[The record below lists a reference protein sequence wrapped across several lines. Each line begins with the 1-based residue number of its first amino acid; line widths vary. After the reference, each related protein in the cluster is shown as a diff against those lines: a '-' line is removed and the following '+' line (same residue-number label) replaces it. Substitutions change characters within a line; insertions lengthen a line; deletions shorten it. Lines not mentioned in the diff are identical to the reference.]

1 MPIRILALIIFFQI
15 QIACQQQQDVTQ
27 HHATKA
33 SFKTIDTGQV
43 ISGETNPSA
52 ENVIFQSVDGGKT
65 WLDAGAGLP
74 KDIES
79 GMLFT
84 SGGELFF
91 NTAYGLFQKN
101 GYASNPVW
109 QKEVFPDKRIE
120 EIFPGRAS
128 LYGYTAG
135 VGFFTELQGSGIW
148 IHVGNTLEGR
158 SVRTLVEAPDGSVL
172 VGSDTGIYRS
182 TDGCKSWKQVFKGDM
197 VTSIH
202 LADKFLFAGGLQGL
216 LRSANDGEHWD
227 LIETNNGRAYHIGI
241 IESGVTA
248 IFEGVS
254 PYKDAI
260 QNRIKN
266 DLLVSADGGKR
277 GLHLMPVCHQISL
290 SLELYSQAITSF
302 AALNPVF
309 TVRVTRAA
317 HGNSYMLPKAKSDLM
332 SLLRVSPCMLSGG
345 LTAVKTIVFCYQA
358 FSVILDRWC
367 QSPRML

>member
-1 MPIRILALIIFFQI
+1 MFHLFMYKFKVMPIRILALIIFFQI
-15 QIACQQQQDVTQ
+15 QIACQQQQDVPQ

-84 SGGELFF
+84 SGGEIFF

-120 EIFPGRAS
+120 EIFPGQAS
-128 LYGYTAG
+128 LYGHTAG
-135 VGFFTELQGSGIW
+135 IGFFTELQGSGIW

-172 VGSDTGIYRS
+172 VGSDTGIYKS
-182 TDGCKSWKQVFKGDM
+182 TDGCNSWKQVFKGDM
-197 VTSIH
+197 VTSIQ
-202 LADKFLFAGGLQGL
+202 LADNFLFAGGLQGL
-216 LRSANDGEHWD
+216 LRSADDGEHWD
-227 LIETNNGRAYHIGI
+227 LIETNIGRAYHIGI

-254 PYKDAI
+254 PYKDSI
-260 QNRIKN
+260 QNRKKN
-266 DLLVSADGGKR
+266 DLLVSADGGETWA
-277 GLHLMPVCHQISL
+277 SL
-290 SLELYSQAITSF
+290 DASLPSDQNVFGIVQSGANLFCSLDSGIYRSGDKGSSWQLVHATKGKERFDVVVAGKSVYAIRRF
-302 AALNPVF
+302 N
-309 TVRVTRAA
+309 
-317 HGNSYMLPKAKSDLM
+317 G
-332 SLLRVSPCMLSGG
+332 C
-345 LTAVKTIVFCYQA
+345 
-358 FSVILDRWC
+358 
-367 QSPRML
+367 

>member
-1 MPIRILALIIFFQI
+1 MHIRIFTLAALFVILFS
-15 QIACQQQQDVTQ
+15 CQQQDEPQLR
-27 HHATKA
+27 ATKA
-33 SFKTIDTGQV
+33 SFITMEAEQMMSSNAI
-43 ISGETNPSA
+43 PFA
-52 ENVIFQSVDGGKT
+52 ENVILQSVDGGQT
-65 WLDAGAGLP
+65 WNDAGAGLP

-109 QKEVFPDKRIE
+109 HKEIFPDKRIE

-148 IHVGNTLEGR
+148 IHVGNTLERR

-172 VGSDTGIYRS
+172 VGSDTGIYKS
-182 TDGCKSWKQVFKGDM
+182 ADGCKSWKQVFKGDM

-216 LRSANDGEHWD
+216 LRSADGGEHWD
-227 LIETNNGRAYHIGI
+227 LIETNIGRAYHIGI

-254 PYKDAI
+254 PYKDSI

-266 DLLVSADGGKR
+266 DLLVSADGGETWTSLDVSLPSDQIIY
-277 GLHLMPVCHQISL
+277 GIVQAGDHLFCSL
-290 SLELYSQAITSF
+290 DSGIYRSSDKGRSWQLVHTTKGKERFDVVASGKSVFAIRRF
-302 AALNPVF
+302 N
-309 TVRVTRAA
+309 
-317 HGNSYMLPKAKSDLM
+317 G
-332 SLLRVSPCMLSGG
+332 C
-345 LTAVKTIVFCYQA
+345 
-358 FSVILDRWC
+358 
-367 QSPRML
+367 

>member
-1 MPIRILALIIFFQI
+1 MHIRLFALAALFLIHN
-15 QIACQQQQDVTQ
+15 ACHQPQDEPQVR
-27 HHATKA
+27 ATTAGFKA
-33 SFKTIDTGQV
+33 METAPNSIDHTKTF
-43 ISGETNPSA
+43 A
-52 ENVIFQSVDGGKT
+52 ENVIFQSVDGGQT
-65 WLDAGAGLP
+65 WYDSSAGLP

-158 SVRTLVEAPDGSVL
+158 AVRTLVEAPDGSVL
-172 VGSDTGIYRS
+172 VGSDAGIYKS

-197 VTSIH
+197 VTSIIFV
-202 LADKFLFAGGLQGL
+202 DKFLFAGGLQGL
-216 LRSANDGEHWD
+216 LRSADGGEHWD
-227 LIETNNGRAYHIGI
+227 LIETNIGRAYHIGT

-254 PYKDAI
+254 PYKDSI
-260 QNRIKN
+260 QTRMKN
-266 DLLVSADGGKR
+266 DLFVSADGGETWT
-277 GLHLMPVCHQISL
+277 SL
-290 SLELYSQAITSF
+290 DASLPTDQNVFGIVQSGTYLFCSLDSGIYRSGDKGGSWQLVHATKGKERFDVVTS
-302 AALNPVF
+302 
-309 TVRVTRAA
+309 
-317 HGNSYMLPKAKSDLM
+317 GNS
-332 SLLRVSPCMLSGG
+332 
-345 LTAVKTIVFCYQA
+345 VFAIRRFNGC
-358 FSVILDRWC
+358 
-367 QSPRML
+367 

>member
-1 MPIRILALIIFFQI
+1 MYKYKTMHIRILALATLFQI
-15 QIACQQQQDVTQ
+15 QFACQQHDVPQ
-27 HHATKA
+27 HQARKA
-33 SFKTIDTGQV
+33 SFKTIDTQQTM
-43 ISGETNPSA
+43 SRETNPSA
-52 ENVIFQSVDGGKT
+52 ENVILQSVDEGKT

-74 KDIES
+74 KEIES

-84 SGGELFF
+84 SGGHLFF
-91 NTAYGLFQKN
+91 NSAYGLFQKN

-109 QKEVFPDKRIE
+109 QREVFPDKRIE

-135 VGFFTELQGSGIW
+135 VGFFTEMQGSGIW

-172 VGSDTGIYRS
+172 VGSDTGIYKS
-182 TDGCKSWKQVFKGDM
+182 TDGCKSWRQVFKGDM

-227 LIETNNGRAYHIGI
+227 LIETNIGRAYHIGN

-254 PYKDAI
+254 PNKDSI

-266 DLLVSADGGKR
+266 DLLVSTDDGETWASLDASLPSDQVIFGIVQSGDYLFCSLDSGIYRSGDMGGSWQLVHASKGKER
-277 GLHLMPVCHQISL
+277 YDVVASDK
-290 SLELYSQAITSF
+290 SVFAIRRF
-302 AALNPVF
+302 N
-309 TVRVTRAA
+309 
-317 HGNSYMLPKAKSDLM
+317 G
-332 SLLRVSPCMLSGG
+332 C
-345 LTAVKTIVFCYQA
+345 
-358 FSVILDRWC
+358 
-367 QSPRML
+367 